1 MNRNTGLQYSAI
13 GQAELQQQIQPQ
25 GSITWLNRR
34 VHTSTYQYIPV
45 HTSTYRLVLF
55 VVPTCISLYFGVPPC
70 TEKYIQVHS
79 STYQYILSCTSFYCS
94 LYHCVPLCTWLYLL
108 VPLFIVQY
116 IPVHTCM
123 YCHRNVIGQ
132 YSHVCT
138 GMYNFAF
145 SRTASY
151 PEEDVLVR
159 TRTYL
164 LVLPCTRG
172 TGFQMKSSEI
182 CVRSRFPS
190 FNFMHWVGR

>member
-1 MNRNTGLQYSAI
+1 MPKINSVG
-13 GQAELQQQIQPQ
+13 
-25 GSITWLNRR
+25 W
-34 VHTSTYQYIPV
+34 HTYHQ
-45 HTSTYRLVLF
+45 
-55 VVPTCISLYFGVPPC
+55 PPC
-70 TEKYIQVHS
+70 TKKYIQVHT
-79 STYQYILSCTSFYCS
+79 STYQYILSCTSLYCS

-116 IPVHTCM
+116 IQVHTCM

-172 TGFQMKSSEI
+172 TGFQMETRFLAGPSCWSHSSLMRTR
-182 CVRSRFPS
+182 VRVTQSVLFRAPPWQLRQGKRRPTIGSTRLPPTFPACR
-190 FNFMHWVGR
+190 WWRR